1 MSFVKSTDCLD
12 MERETER
19 EAGRYWKIFRMTRQA
34 DLVMENLPDD
44 TPAGYGIIKTCSRAA
59 GQTSP

>member
-1 MSFVKSTDCLD
+1 

-34 DLVMENLPDD
+34 DLVMGNLPDD
-44 TPAGYGIIKTCSRAA
+44 TPAGYGIIKKCSRAA